1 MNLLIIK
8 KSSQA
13 NETMTIYIY
22 LKQTNIKDLNRYFFS
37 TVSIANFHKKCHIY
51 VCVFYDPKINKKNH
65 IYHRKDTIKLLIF
78 VACVP
83 ETIGDNC
90 TINCHCVNQPCD
102 HEDGTCPAGG
112 CQRGYEGINCS
123 IGM

>member
-13 NETMTIYIY
+13 NETMTIDIY

-51 VCVFYDPKINKKNH
+51 VCVFDDPKINKKNQ

-78 VACVP
+78 VA
-83 ETIGDNC
+83 
-90 TINCHCVNQPCD
+90 
-102 HEDGTCPAGG
+102 
-112 CQRGYEGINCS
+112 
-123 IGM
+123 

>member
-13 NETMTIYIY
+13 NETMTIDIY

-51 VCVFYDPKINKKNH
+51 VCVFDDPKINKKNQ

-78 VACVP
+78 VACAP

-112 CQRGYEGINCS
+112 CQRGYEGINCNT
-123 IGM
+123 GM